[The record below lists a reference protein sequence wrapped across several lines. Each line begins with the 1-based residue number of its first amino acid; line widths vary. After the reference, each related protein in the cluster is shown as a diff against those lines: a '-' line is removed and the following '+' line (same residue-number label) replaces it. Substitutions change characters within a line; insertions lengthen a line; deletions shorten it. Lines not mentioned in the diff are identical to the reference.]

1 MRGDE
6 REERESAIQ
15 EMANPT
21 GLRDEWSGDG
31 PCLEVAVKAVKAWA
45 LEAMAALMTMRNMV
59 LVVVALGL

>member
-1 MRGDE
+1 
-6 REERESAIQ
+6 
-15 EMANPT
+15 MANPT